1 MNIKDMTNEQKSHF
15 WALFTNDHPIISYD
29 VNGEGSLSM
38 RNYYADLSGF
48 QIVKEYMESK
58 WPMLWERYLDDCFT
72 TPIASDIFN
81 AQLSLDNLLSFL
93 MENTEMWGWEECEY
107 MKEWPRIL
115 PNGGSAFFC
124 EKQCKDKPINC
135 NGGKVKHPALLYAEG
150 L

>member
-81 AQLSLDNLLSFL
+81 AQLSLDNLLTYL
-93 MENTEMWGWEECEY
+93 MEHTDRWGWKECPYCFDGQIDNIDNFEPCSY
-107 MKEWPRIL
+107 
-115 PNGGSAFFC
+115 
-124 EKQCKDKPINC
+124 C
-135 NGGKVKHPALLYAEG
+135 NGTGKVKTDALVYMESLKEERCEKR
-150 L
+150 

>member
-93 MENTEMWGWEECEY
+93 MENTEMWGWKECPNY
-107 MKEWPRIL
+107 GHKNYCKLVCLIHGNCRI
-115 PNGGSAFFC
+115 N
-124 EKQCKDKPINC
+124 
-135 NGGKVKHPALLYAEG
+135 GKVKHPALLYAESVKEKPCEKR
-150 L
+150 